1 MGFGEK
7 GEDGFPLSRE
17 KEIQME
23 KRGKEGMDSRLRGN
37 DEWGVGMTKWV
48 LGRRGKMDS
57 RLRGNDGRGW
67 E

>member
-1 MGFGEK
+1 MKKWVLGRRGK
-7 GEDGFPLSRE
+7 MDSRFRGK

-37 DEWGVGMTKWV
+37 D
-48 LGRRGKMDS
+48 
-57 RLRGNDGRGW
+57 GRGR